1 MPISSPGPQGIYLAA
16 VDGKTKPHL
25 PASATPSIT
34 MRGPCE
40 KGGRHGAPCSAE
52 WADHVQGPRAG
63 REQADP
69 AGRRVGQPQ
78 EHAGTGGNENE
89 HELQPRPG
97 RTVFTGHEVR
107 QSLLLSLGRAVITKP
122 AGEEVRN
129 LHPNSSTRAK
139 PPPPRT
145 ALIWRAPKIQSG
157 NTHPAS
163 GQHRVCS
170 LDTMEERLSLFL
182 PDIPALSPGTV
193 AV

>member
-1 MPISSPGPQGIYLAA
+1 
-16 VDGKTKPHL
+16 
-25 PASATPSIT
+25 

-69 AGRRVGQPQ
+69 TGRRVGQPQ
-78 EHAGTGGNENE
+78 EHAGMGGNENE

-129 LHPNSSTRAK
+129 LHPNSSTRAVST
-139 PPPPRT
+139 PPEQHSSGEPQRSSRERPIPPGAT
-145 ALIWRAPKIQSG
+145 QSLLSGHHGGKTFLFPARHPRSEPRDGG
-157 NTHPAS
+157 NLTPARSCHPVS
-163 GQHRVCS
+163 
-170 LDTMEERLSLFL
+170 
-182 PDIPALSPGTV
+182 
-193 AV
+193 

>member
-1 MPISSPGPQGIYLAA
+1 MPVSSPGPQGIYLA

-52 WADHVQGPRAG
+52 WADHVQGPHAG

-78 EHAGTGGNENE
+78 EHAGMGGNENE

-129 LHPNSSTRAK
+129 LHPNSSTRAVST
-139 PPPPRT
+139 PQNST
-145 ALIWRAPKIQSG
+145 HLESPKD
-157 NTHPAS
+157 PAGKDPS
-163 GQHRVCS
+163 RPGQHRVCS
-170 LDTMEERLSLFL
+170 LDTMEEGLSFFL